1 MGMFSNIFG
10 HKKTLKLDRIKEFQ
24 APTQGLID
32 EQLDIGRQLM
42 DPTSAINMQQRQLMT
57 QRAAETG
64 AQTQRGLAST
74 GAQMGMSPGQIMMQQ
89 RMGQNEAMG
98 GVNQQFQGMLGNQF
112 QSGLGLMGGMSQMQ
126 QGMDENMAN
135 AYVNQIAQ
143 ANAARQQRFGNLMG
157 FAGMA
162 FGGAGSI
169 MKGIGAMKEK

>member
-10 HKKTLKLDRIKEFQ
+10 KKQVLKLDKIKDFQ
-24 APTQGLID
+24 APTQGLIT
-32 EQLDIGRQLM
+32 EQLGTARDLM
-42 DPTSAINMQQRQLMT
+42 DPTSAINMQQRRLMT

-64 AQTQRGLAST
+64 AQTQRGLAAT

-89 RMGQNEAMG
+89 RMGQNQAMG
-98 GVNQQFQGMLGNQF
+98 GVNQQFQGMLGQQF
-112 QSGLGLMGGMSQMQ
+112 QTGLGLMGGMTQMQ

-135 AYVNQIAQ
+135 AYVNKIAQ
-143 ANAARQQRFGNLMG
+143 ANAARQQRFSNAMG

-169 MKGIGAMKEK
+169 MQGIGAMK